1 MDSSDAITGPKSPD
15 SVLDPEDR
23 HSDASLSVP
32 PDSEQSAIGD
42 EEPVIEKETLKKKLE
57 NIPEETLRK
66 ILSEQVDLEVRL
78 KHKELALTEE
88 ELGKCEAQMLAIRQF
103 FEVPAE
109 ISFEKEPNQFTL
121 KYYDLLNRSLSVNY
135 TKLQQQQYQHEQPK
149 FNEDVFVE
157 QEPAH
162 SYRTRS
168 TTSSLRPSLGG
179 PAVRVS
185 GCLYRRT
192 DGVIV
197 KLTCPDCQRSN
208 FSSAQG
214 FLNHSRIAHTKEYTS
229 QDAAALRCGEILPE
243 QFQDEEGLASLK
255 CLATKGLD
263 PCKNLNVN
271 EIYFNGLSNTLNT
284 VHRASQTAEDDAP
297 KSTPKATAESVAAYT
312 GSDELMK
319 KVIKSGITHDERE
332 YAELVQGVRE
342 PVANSHLFNDEE
354 EVESLNDVTE
364 TTTSAP
370 ATIATSRT
378 TTSATTITS
387 TGSGATTG
395 ASTGTDGDG
404 VIAAVGATGTG
415 GDGGGSV
422 RAPGHGRVVGA
433 AGVGDRAEIGGK
445 YENRLRRRKSRES
458 FAASRD
464 VMRDAIGSTRGAMTG
479 DTENAVEEDRR
490 HKRRKSHRG
499 A

>member
-1 MDSSDAITGPKSPD
+1 MSSNDTVSGPKSPNL
-15 SVLDPEDR
+15 VLDCEED
-23 HSDASLSVP
+23 HPSGVFLSASQDQP
-32 PDSEQSAIGD
+32 AGGEG
-42 EEPVIEKETLKKKLE
+42 EPVIEKEMLKKKLE

-66 ILSEQVDLEVRL
+66 ILSEQVDLEIRL

-135 TKLQQQQYQHEQPK
+135 TKLQQQQYHHEQPK

-168 TTSSLRPSLGG
+168 TTSSLRPSLSG
-179 PAVRVS
+179 PAVRIA

-197 KLTCPDCQRSN
+197 KLKCPDCQRSN

-255 CLATKGLD
+255 SLRGKGLN
-263 PCKNLNVN
+263 PSQNLNVN

-284 VHRASQTAEDDAP
+284 VHRASQAP
-297 KSTPKATAESVAAYT
+297 DCGASKPAKASDTEASYT

-319 KVIKSGITHDERE
+319 KLIKSGITQDEKE
-332 YAELVQGVRE
+332 YANLVRGVRE

-354 EVESLNDVTE
+354 ESGDAAVTTS
-364 TTTSAP
+364 TTTTAAAAATKTAATARSDSASPSTPSIAGSSAP
-370 ATIATSRT
+370 SSR
-378 TTSATTITS
+378 S
-387 TGSGATTG
+387 
-395 ASTGTDGDG
+395 
-404 VIAAVGATGTG
+404 AAVAVGSAAAG
-415 GDGGGSV
+415 G
-422 RAPGHGRVVGA
+422 APGSEREQGPGRAVVA
-433 AGVGDRAEIGGK
+433 RAEIGGK

-458 FAASRD
+458 FAATRD
-464 VMRDAIGSTRGAMTG
+464 IMRGAIVSSPGPMDG
-479 DTENAVEEDRR
+479 DTENAVEDDRR

-499 A
+499 T